1 MNDPNAYAD
10 QYQAMGQGTSS
21 AGSSSGSSSSGSSGQ
36 SAGGGGA
43 DDGSGGSGGMSGSAG
58 SGASGSGAGSS
69 SGGTGG
75 GASGSGSSGGGGS
88 GGGTSAGGGTN
99 GGTGQQAGGGDGSSG
114 SGASGGGTSGGGGS
128 GSGTSAGGGTDG
140 GTSGGGTSAGGG
152 TSSGGGSGSGGLPG
166 LGNGL
171 VLAGQ
176 DGLLQPVLN
185 PINAAASNAG
195 GLLTTIGHQAGLDST
210 VGDVTGLAGTV
221 GLGQLGAA
229 PAADGHSNLLT
240 DLLNTPGEVLS
251 GHTSDAVANLGTD
264 LTDTVNAIGAIPAG
278 LGQNSGLTLAG
289 QGGLLQP
296 VLNAVNGA
304 ASDAS
309 GLLTTI
315 GHEAGLDNLVHDVT
329 NLAGTVGLG
338 QLGAA
343 PATDG
348 HSNLVTDLLNTP
360 SEVLAG
366 HTTDAVTHLG
376 ADLTDT
382 VHALDAVPANLLT
395 GVVNGQDDPAN
406 PIDNLIQNVGHD
418 LQSLPLVTANG
429 GNNAN
434 DGGLLGGIVGSLSNP
449 NSGHLVT
456 LDVGPTQPNGQ
467 AIDIL
472 AAPTSGDHHT
482 VEVNAV
488 DVGANGPHLLDLGA
502 LTGSNSPLSIP
513 SLGGTGT
520 DGLVGNLLGG
530 LNLSHALSGNIASG
544 NTTSAPIDVDA
555 VVHDLIPITGDH
567 GILNSHGAHIL

>member
-1 MNDPNAYAD
+1 M
-10 QYQAMGQGTSS
+10 T
-21 AGSSSGSSSSGSSGQ
+21 
-36 SAGGGGA
+36 
-43 DDGSGGSGGMSGSAG
+43 
-58 SGASGSGAGSS
+58 
-69 SGGTGG
+69 
-75 GASGSGSSGGGGS
+75 
-88 GGGTSAGGGTN
+88 
-99 GGTGQQAGGGDGSSG
+99 GSSG
-114 SGASGGGTSGGGGS
+114 SGASGSGTGSSGGGSSAGGAGGGSSGGSSSGGGG
-128 GSGTSAGGGTDG
+128 TA
-140 GTSGGGTSAGGG
+140 SGGGTS
-152 TSSGGGSGSGGLPG
+152 TGGGSGSGGSPG

-185 PINAAASNAG
+185 PVNAAATNAG
-195 GLLTTIGHQAGLDST
+195 GLLTNIGQQAGVDST
-210 VGDVTGLAGTV
+210 VHDVAGLAGTV

-240 DLLNTPGEVLS
+240 DLLNTPSEVLA
-251 GHTSDAVANLGTD
+251 GHTSDAVSNLGTD

-289 QGGLLQP
+289 QNGLLQP

-315 GHEAGLDNLVHDVT
+315 GHEAGLDNAVHAVT

-338 QLGAA
+338 QLGTA
-343 PATDG
+343 PAADG
-348 HSNLVTDLLNTP
+348 HSNLLTDVLNTP
-360 SEVLAG
+360 GEVLAG
-366 HTTDAVTHLG
+366 HTPDAVTHLG

-382 VHALDAVPANLLT
+382 AHAVDAVPATLLT
-395 GVVNGQDDPAN
+395 GVVDGKDDPTN
-406 PIDNLIQNVGHD
+406 PVDNLIHDLGHD

-429 GNNAN
+429 GNNAG

-449 NSGHLVT
+449 NGGHLVT
-456 LDVGPTQPNGQ
+456 LDVGPTQANGTP
-467 AIDIL
+467 IDIL

-488 DVGANGPHLLDLGA
+488 DVGPNGPHLLDLDA

-530 LNLSHALSGNIASG
+530 LNLSHAPAGNIASG
-544 NTTSAPIDVDA
+544 NTASAPVDVDT